1 MKAKLTFMAS
11 LFFSAGL
18 MMAADRVEIAQLPP
32 AVKKTLDASA
42 KGEPVKRI
50 TVQSENGRTIYDVEL
65 ERKLAPNPRLRIA
78 ADGQLLRDTAALVSD
93 TPTLYPEYAPPITPV
108 APKLK
113 LSELPAPAQQTVK
126 KEAAGR
132 EIGSIERE
140 EWKGHTGYRVTF
152 RERGRDPALY
162 VGDNG
167 QLLKPTEKPPTLFI
181 GTRFEET
188 PTAVQQTL
196 RRQVG
201 DGEIVKIEKEGRNG
215 QPTTFKVSFKDAR
228 GPYEIR
234 VSETGQI
241 LENKRPTAP

>member
-1 MKAKLTFMAS
+1 MKAKLTFVAS
-11 LFFSAGL
+11 LIFTAAL
-18 MMAADRVEIAQLPP
+18 ATAADRIEVSQLPP

-42 KGEPVKRI
+42 KGEPVKRV
-50 TVQSENGRTIYDVEL
+50 TVENDRGRTIYDIEL

-78 ADGQLLRDTAALVSD
+78 ADGEVLHDTTAVVSE
-93 TPTLYPEYAPPITPV
+93 TPTLYPEYAPPVTPV
-108 APKLK
+108 APKFK
-113 LSELPAPAQQTVK
+113 LSELPGPAQQTVK

-132 EIGSIERE
+132 EIASIERE
-140 EWKGHTGYRVTF
+140 EWKGHSGYRITF

-162 VGDNG
+162 VGDDG

-201 DGEIVKIEKEGRNG
+201 EGEIVKIEKEGRNG
-215 QPTTFKVSFKDAR
+215 QPTTFKVSLKDAR

-234 VSETGQI
+234 VSETGQV
-241 LENKRPTAP
+241 LENKRPTP